1 MKEPSNYQDRAVQ
14 KNEQM
19 PIDIKSSDSELVRP
33 TIIMLIIQQMKPLL
47 KKEQKK

>member
-19 PIDIKSSDSELVRP
+19 PIDIKSSDSELVSQRWFL
-33 TIIMLIIQQMKPLL
+33 LIIQQMKPLL